1 MKKIDLNDY
10 PEFLNDYWFNLVVAK
25 GKSERTV
32 EGYLIDIRTFLRY
45 LIYMESSDNEIEFTK
60 ISIKNFDVKDL
71 EKVNLQ
77 KIYEYI
83 YFLQDERK
91 NNSKTISRKI
101 SSLKSLYKYL
111 TKIAMLVEKDPT
123 LNLELPKQKKSLP
136 KYLTLE
142 QSMELLDSTDDDGKF
157 SLRDYCIITLFLNC
171 GMRLS
176 ELVGLNLSDI
186 NLKENKMKLLGKG
199 NKERVIYFNDACH
212 DSLVEYINSRENST
226 ITPDAVFLSRKNKR
240 ISRRRVEQ
248 IIDYHIKKIGL
259 SGQGYSVHKLRHT
272 AATLMYQHGNVDTL
286 TLKEILGHKS
296 IATTEIYTHL
306 SNEILKKAAD
316 SSPLANVHSKK
327 KNDNSEDNSTKDN
340 NKENKN

>member
-1 MKKIDLNDY
+1 MKKSKLHEY
-10 PEFLNDYWFNLVVAK
+10 PDFLNEYWFNLVVAK

-45 LIYMESSDNEIEFTK
+45 LIYMDSEEEIDFEK
-60 ISIKNFDVKDL
+60 ISIRNFDVNRL
-71 EKVNLQ
+71 ENVSLQ

-83 YFLQDERK
+83 FFLQDERK
-91 NNSKTISRKI
+91 NNAKTISRKI

-111 TKIAMLVEKDPT
+111 TKSVMILKNDPT
-123 LNLELPKQKKSLP
+123 TNLELPKLKKTMP

-142 QSMELLDSTDDDGKF
+142 QSQDLLESAEDDGNY
-157 SLRDYCIITLFLNC
+157 SARDYCIITLFLNC

-186 NLKENKMKLLGKG
+186 NFTENKMKLLGKG
-199 NKERVIYFNDACH
+199 NKERYIYFNNACRE
-212 DSLVEYINSRENST
+212 SLLEYINSRENSVQD
-226 ITPDAVFLSRKNKR
+226 PDAVFLSRKNRR

-248 IIDYHIKKIGL
+248 IIDNHLRKIGL

-272 AATLMYQHGNVDTL
+272 AATLMYQHGHVDTL

-306 SNEILKKAAD
+306 TSDILKNAAE
-316 SSPLANVHSKK
+316 SSPLANIHHKK
-327 KNDNSEDNSTKDN
+327 KKEDDD
-340 NKENKN
+340 E

>member
-1 MKKIDLNDY
+1 MDKSKLKEY
-10 PEFLNDYWFNLVVAK
+10 PDFLNEFWFNLVVAK

-45 LIYMESSDNEIEFTK
+45 LIYMDSDEEIDFDK
-60 ISIKNFDVKDL
+60 ISIKNFDVNRLDN
-71 EKVNLQ
+71 VSLQ

-83 YFLQDERK
+83 YFLQEERK
-91 NNSKTISRKI
+91 NNAKTISRKI

-111 TKIAMLVEKDPT
+111 TNIAMTVQNDPT
-123 LNLELPKQKKSLP
+123 TNLELPKLKKSLP

-142 QSMELLDSTDDDGKF
+142 QSQDLLASAEDDG
-157 SLRDYCIITLFLNC
+157 SYSARDYCIITLFLNC

-186 NLKENKMKLLGKG
+186 NFTENKMKLLGKG
-199 NKERVIYFNDACH
+199 NKERYIYFNNACRE
-212 DSLVEYINSRENST
+212 SLLEYINSRENSVQD
-226 ITPDAVFLSRKNKR
+226 PDAVFLSRKNRR

-248 IIDYHIKKIGL
+248 IIDNHLRKIGL

-272 AATLMYQHGNVDTL
+272 AATLMYQHGHVDTL

-306 SNEILKKAAD
+306 TSDILKNAAE
-316 SSPLANVHSKK
+316 SSPLANIHHKK
-327 KNDNSEDNSTKDN
+327 KKEEDDD
-340 NKENKN
+340 E

>member
-1 MKKIDLNDY
+1 MKLKEY

-25 GKSERTV
+25 GKSKRTV
-32 EGYLIDIRTFLRY
+32 EGYLIDIRSFLRY
-45 LIYMESSDNEIEFTK
+45 LIYIDSPDDLIFDQ
-60 ISIKNFDVKDL
+60 ISIKNFDVKKL
-71 EKVNLQ
+71 ENIKLQ

-83 YFLQDERK
+83 YFLQGEK
-91 NNSKTISRKI
+91 NNNSKTISRKI

-111 TKIAMLVEKDPT
+111 TKVAMLITEDPT
-123 LNLELPKQKKSLP
+123 VNLELPRQKNSLP

-142 QSMELLDSTDDDGKF
+142 QSKELLDSAYDDSNY

-186 NLKENKMKLLGKG
+186 NFNENKMKLLGKG
-199 NKERVIYFNDACH
+199 NKERYVYFNDACH
-212 DSLVEYINSRENST
+212 DSLVEYIKSRENSVT
-226 ITPDAVFLSRKNKR
+226 DPDAVFLSRKNKR

-248 IIDYHIKKIGL
+248 IVELHLRKIGL

-306 SNEILKKAAD
+306 SNEILKNAAE
-316 SSPLANVHSKK
+316 SSPLANVHPKK
-327 KNDNSEDNSTKDN
+327 KDE
-340 NKENKN
+340 E

>member
-1 MKKIDLNDY
+1 MKKSKLQEY
-10 PEFLNDYWFNLVVAK
+10 PDFLNEYWFNLVVAK

-45 LIYMESSDNEIEFTK
+45 LIYMDSEEEIDFEK
-60 ISIKNFDVKDL
+60 ISIRNFDVNRL
-71 EKVNLQ
+71 ENVSLQ

-83 YFLQDERK
+83 FFLQDERE

-111 TKIAMLVEKDPT
+111 TKSVMILKNDPT
-123 LNLELPKQKKSLP
+123 TNLELPKLKKTMP

-142 QSMELLDSTDDDGKF
+142 QSQELLESAEDDGNY
-157 SLRDYCIITLFLNC
+157 SARDYCIITLFLNC

-186 NLKENKMKLLGKG
+186 NFTENKMKLLGKG
-199 NKERVIYFNDACH
+199 NKERYIYFNNACRE
-212 DSLVEYINSRENST
+212 SLLEYINSRENSVQD
-226 ITPDAVFLSRKNKR
+226 PDAVFLSRKNRR

-248 IIDYHIKKIGL
+248 IIDNHLRKIGL

-272 AATLMYQHGNVDTL
+272 AATLMYQYGNVDTL
-286 TLKEILGHKS
+286 TLKEILGHES

-306 SNEILKKAAD
+306 SSNILQNAAE
-316 SSPLANVHSKK
+316 SSPLANIHHKK
-327 KNDNSEDNSTKDN
+327 K
-340 NKENKN
+340 KEENE

>member
-1 MKKIDLNDY
+1 MKKSKLHEY
-10 PEFLNDYWFNLVVAK
+10 PDFLNEYWFNLVVAK

-45 LIYMESSDNEIEFTK
+45 LIYMDSEEEIDFEK
-60 ISIKNFDVKDL
+60 ISIRNFDVNRL
-71 EKVNLQ
+71 ENVSLL

-83 YFLQDERK
+83 FFLQDERE
-91 NNSKTISRKI
+91 NNAKTISRKI

-111 TKIAMLVEKDPT
+111 TKSVMILKNDPT
-123 LNLELPKQKKSLP
+123 TNLELPKLKKTMP

-142 QSMELLDSTDDDGKF
+142 QSQDLLESAEDDGNY
-157 SLRDYCIITLFLNC
+157 SARDYCIITLFLNC

-186 NLKENKMKLLGKG
+186 NFTENKMKLLGKG
-199 NKERVIYFNDACH
+199 NKERYIYFNNACRE
-212 DSLVEYINSRENST
+212 SLLEYINSRENSVQD
-226 ITPDAVFLSRKNKR
+226 PDAVFLSRKNRR

-248 IIDYHIKKIGL
+248 IIDNHLRKIGL

-272 AATLMYQHGNVDTL
+272 AATLMYQYGNVDTL
-286 TLKEILGHKS
+286 TLKEILGHES

-306 SNEILKKAAD
+306 SSNILQNAAE
-316 SSPLANVHSKK
+316 SSPLANIHHKK
-327 KNDNSEDNSTKDN
+327 K
-340 NKENKN
+340 KEENE

>member
-1 MKKIDLNDY
+1 MNRSKLKEY

-25 GKSERTV
+25 GKSELTV

-45 LIYMESSDNEIEFTK
+45 IIYMNSLDDINFNEIP
-60 ISIKNFDVKDL
+60 IKNFNVNQL
-71 EKVNLQ
+71 ENISLQ

-83 YFLQDERK
+83 YFLQDDRK
-91 NNSKTISRKI
+91 NNEKTISRKI

-111 TKIAMLVEKDPT
+111 TKNVMLLKNDPT
-123 LNLELPKQKKSLP
+123 VNLELPKLKKSLP

-142 QSMELLDSTDDDGKF
+142 QSKNLLDSTFDNSVY

-186 NLKENKMKLLGKG
+186 DFTDSKMKLLGKG
-199 NKERVIYFNDACH
+199 NKERYIYFNSACNE
-212 DSLVEYINSRENST
+212 SLIEYIKSRENC
-226 ITPDAVFLSRKNKR
+226 INDPDAVFLSRKNRR

-248 IIDYHIKKIGL
+248 IVDNALKKSGL

-306 SNEILKKAAD
+306 SSEILKNAAE
-316 SSPLANVHSKK
+316 SSPLANIQPKRK
-327 KNDNSEDNSTKDN
+327 IDDND
-340 NKENKN
+340 KEK

>member
-1 MKKIDLNDY
+1 MKKSKLQEY
-10 PEFLNDYWFNLVVAK
+10 PDFLNEYWFNLVVAK

-45 LIYMESSDNEIEFTK
+45 LIYMDSEEEIDFEK
-60 ISIKNFDVKDL
+60 ISIRNFDVNRL
-71 EKVNLQ
+71 ENVNLQ

-83 YFLQDERK
+83 FFLQDERE
-91 NNSKTISRKI
+91 NNAKTISRKI

-111 TKIAMLVEKDPT
+111 TKSVMILKNDPT
-123 LNLELPKQKKSLP
+123 TNLELPKLKKTMP

-142 QSMELLDSTDDDGKF
+142 QSQDLLESAEDDGNY
-157 SLRDYCIITLFLNC
+157 SARDYCIITLFLNC

-186 NLKENKMKLLGKG
+186 NFTENKMKLLGKG
-199 NKERVIYFNDACH
+199 NKERYIYFNNACRE
-212 DSLVEYINSRENST
+212 SLLEYINSRENSVQD
-226 ITPDAVFLSRKNKR
+226 PDAVFLSRKNRR

-248 IIDYHIKKIGL
+248 IIDNHLRKIGL

-272 AATLMYQHGNVDTL
+272 AATLMYQYGNVDTL
-286 TLKEILGHKS
+286 TLKEILGHES

-306 SNEILKKAAD
+306 SSNILQNAAE
-316 SSPLANVHSKK
+316 SSPLANIHHKK
-327 KNDNSEDNSTKDN
+327 K
-340 NKENKN
+340 KEENE

>member
-1 MKKIDLNDY
+1 MDKSKLKEY
-10 PEFLNDYWFNLVVAK
+10 PDFLNEFWFNLVVAK

-45 LIYMESSDNEIEFTK
+45 LIYMDSDEEIDFDK
-60 ISIKNFDVKDL
+60 ISIKNFDVNRLDN
-71 EKVNLQ
+71 VSLQ

-83 YFLQDERK
+83 YFLQDERE
-91 NNSKTISRKI
+91 NNAKTISRKI

-111 TKIAMLVEKDPT
+111 TKSVMILKNDPT
-123 LNLELPKQKKSLP
+123 TNLELPKLKKTMP

-142 QSMELLDSTDDDGKF
+142 QSQDLLASAEDDG
-157 SLRDYCIITLFLNC
+157 SYSERDYCIITLFLNC

-186 NLKENKMKLLGKG
+186 NFTENKMKLLGKG
-199 NKERVIYFNDACH
+199 NKERYIYFNNACRE
-212 DSLVEYINSRENST
+212 SLLEYINSRENSVQD
-226 ITPDAVFLSRKNKR
+226 PDAVFLSRKNRR

-248 IIDYHIKKIGL
+248 IIDNHLRKIGL

-272 AATLMYQHGNVDTL
+272 AATLMYQHGHVDTL

-306 SNEILKKAAD
+306 TSDILKNAAE
-316 SSPLANVHSKK
+316 SSPLANIHHKK
-327 KNDNSEDNSTKDN
+327 K
-340 NKENKN
+340 KEGDK

>member
-1 MKKIDLNDY
+1 MKKSKLQEY
-10 PEFLNDYWFNLVVAK
+10 PDFLNEYWFNLVVAK

-45 LIYMESSDNEIEFTK
+45 LIYMDSEEEIDFEK
-60 ISIKNFDVKDL
+60 ISIRNFDVNRL
-71 EKVNLQ
+71 ENVNLQ

-83 YFLQDERK
+83 FFLQDERE
-91 NNSKTISRKI
+91 NNAKTISRKI

-111 TKIAMLVEKDPT
+111 TKSVMILKNDPT
-123 LNLELPKQKKSLP
+123 TNLELPKLKKTMP

-142 QSMELLDSTDDDGKF
+142 QSQDLLESAEDDGNY
-157 SLRDYCIITLFLNC
+157 SARDYCIITLFLNC

-186 NLKENKMKLLGKG
+186 NFTENKMKLLGKG
-199 NKERVIYFNDACH
+199 NKERYIYFNNACRE
-212 DSLVEYINSRENST
+212 SLLEYINSRENSVQD
-226 ITPDAVFLSRKNKR
+226 PDAVFLSRKNRR

-248 IIDYHIKKIGL
+248 IIDNHLRKIGL

-272 AATLMYQHGNVDTL
+272 AATLMYQYGDVDTL
-286 TLKEILGHKS
+286 TLKEILGHES

-306 SNEILKKAAD
+306 SSNILQNAAE
-316 SSPLANVHSKK
+316 SSPLANIHHKK
-327 KNDNSEDNSTKDN
+327 K
-340 NKENKN
+340 KEENE

>member
-1 MKKIDLNDY
+1 MDKSKLKEY
-10 PEFLNDYWFNLVVAK
+10 PDFLNEFWFNLVVAK

-45 LIYMESSDNEIEFTK
+45 LIYMDSDEEIDFDK
-60 ISIKNFDVKDL
+60 ISIKNFDVNRLDN
-71 EKVNLQ
+71 VSLQ

-83 YFLQDERK
+83 YFLQEERK
-91 NNSKTISRKI
+91 NNAKTISRKI

-111 TKIAMLVEKDPT
+111 KTIAMTVKNDPT
-123 LNLELPKQKKSLP
+123 TNLELPKLKKSLP

-142 QSMELLDSTDDDGKF
+142 QSQDLLASAEDDG
-157 SLRDYCIITLFLNC
+157 SYSARDYCIITLFLNC

-186 NLKENKMKLLGKG
+186 NFTENKMKLLGKG
-199 NKERVIYFNDACH
+199 NKERYIYFNNACRE
-212 DSLVEYINSRENST
+212 SLLEYINSRENSVQD
-226 ITPDAVFLSRKNKR
+226 PDAVFLSRKNRR

-248 IIDYHIKKIGL
+248 IIDNHLRKIGL

-272 AATLMYQHGNVDTL
+272 AATLMYQHGHVDTL

-306 SNEILKKAAD
+306 TSDILKNAAE
-316 SSPLANVHSKK
+316 SSPLANIHHKK
-327 KNDNSEDNSTKDN
+327 KKEDD
-340 NKENKN
+340 E

>member
-1 MKKIDLNDY
+1 MDKSKLKEY
-10 PEFLNDYWFNLVVAK
+10 PDFLNEFWFNLVVAK

-45 LIYMESSDNEIEFTK
+45 LIYMDSDEEIDFDK
-60 ISIKNFDVKDL
+60 ISIKNFDVNRLDN
-71 EKVNLQ
+71 VSLQ

-83 YFLQDERK
+83 YFLQEERK
-91 NNSKTISRKI
+91 NNAKTISRKI

-111 TKIAMLVEKDPT
+111 TNIAMTVQNDPT
-123 LNLELPKQKKSLP
+123 TNLELPKLKKSLP

-142 QSMELLDSTDDDGKF
+142 QSQDLLASAEDDG
-157 SLRDYCIITLFLNC
+157 SYSARDYCIITLFLNC

-186 NLKENKMKLLGKG
+186 NFTENKMKLLGKG
-199 NKERVIYFNDACH
+199 NKERYIYFNNACRE
-212 DSLVEYINSRENST
+212 SLLEYINSRENSVQD
-226 ITPDAVFLSRKNKR
+226 PDAVFLSRKNRR

-248 IIDYHIKKIGL
+248 IIDNHLRKIGL

-272 AATLMYQHGNVDTL
+272 AATLMYQHGHVDTL

-306 SNEILKKAAD
+306 TSDILKNAAE
-316 SSPLANVHSKK
+316 SSPLANIHHKK
-327 KNDNSEDNSTKDN
+327 KKEDDD
-340 NKENKN
+340 E

>member
-1 MKKIDLNDY
+1 MKKSKLHEY
-10 PEFLNDYWFNLVVAK
+10 PDFLNEYWFNLVVAK

-45 LIYMESSDNEIEFTK
+45 LIYMDSEEEIDFEK
-60 ISIKNFDVKDL
+60 ISIRNFDVNRL
-71 EKVNLQ
+71 ENVSLQ

-83 YFLQDERK
+83 FFLQDERE
-91 NNSKTISRKI
+91 NNAKTISRKI

-111 TKIAMLVEKDPT
+111 TKSVMILKNDPT
-123 LNLELPKQKKSLP
+123 TNLELPKLKKTMP

-142 QSMELLDSTDDDGKF
+142 QSQDLLESAEDDGKY
-157 SLRDYCIITLFLNC
+157 SARDYCIITLFLNC

-186 NLKENKMKLLGKG
+186 NFTENKMKLLGKG
-199 NKERVIYFNDACH
+199 NKERYIYFNNACRE
-212 DSLVEYINSRENST
+212 SLLEYINSRENSVQD
-226 ITPDAVFLSRKNKR
+226 PDAVFLSRKNRR

-248 IIDYHIKKIGL
+248 IIDNHLRKIGL

-272 AATLMYQHGNVDTL
+272 AATLMYQYGNVDTL
-286 TLKEILGHKS
+286 TLKEILGHES

-306 SNEILKKAAD
+306 SSNILQNAAE
-316 SSPLANVHSKK
+316 SSPLANIHPKK
-327 KNDNSEDNSTKDN
+327 K
-340 NKENKN
+340 KEENE

>member
-1 MKKIDLNDY
+1 MNKSKLNDY

-45 LIYMESSDNEIEFTK
+45 LIYIDSTDDIEFNM
-60 ISIKNFDVKDL
+60 ISIKKFDVNNL
-71 EKVNLQ
+71 EQVNLK

-83 YFLQDERK
+83 YFLRDDRK

-111 TKIAMLVEKDPT
+111 TKNVMLINNDPT
-123 LNLELPKQKKSLP
+123 VNLELPTIKKSLP

-142 QSMELLDSTDDDGKF
+142 QSEKLLDSASNSGKE

-176 ELVGLNLSDI
+176 ELVGLNINDI
-186 NLKENKMKLLGKG
+186 NFNESKMKLLGKG
-199 NKERVIYFNDACH
+199 NKERYIYFNNACKIA
-212 DSLVEYINSRENST
+212 LAEYLNSRENS
-226 ITPDAVFLSRKNKR
+226 INDPDAVFLSRKNKR
-240 ISRRRVEQ
+240 ISKRRVEQ
-248 IIDYHIKKIGL
+248 IVNESIKKIGL

-296 IATTEIYTHL
+296 IATTELYTHL
-306 SNEILKKAAD
+306 SNEILKNAAD
-316 SSPLANVHSKK
+316 NSPLANIHHKIK
-327 KNDNSEDNSTKDN
+327 DKNN
-340 NKENKN
+340 ENE

>member
-1 MKKIDLNDY
+1 MKKSKLHEY
-10 PEFLNDYWFNLVVAK
+10 PDFLNEYWFNLVVAK

-45 LIYMESSDNEIEFTK
+45 LIYMDSEEEIDFEK
-60 ISIKNFDVKDL
+60 ISIRNFDVNRL
-71 EKVNLQ
+71 ENVSLQ

-83 YFLQDERK
+83 FFLQDERE
-91 NNSKTISRKI
+91 NNAKTISRKI

-111 TKIAMLVEKDPT
+111 TKSVMILKNDPT
-123 LNLELPKQKKSLP
+123 TNLELPKLKKTMP

-142 QSMELLDSTDDDGKF
+142 QSQDLLESAEDDGKY
-157 SLRDYCIITLFLNC
+157 SARDYCIITLFLNC

-186 NLKENKMKLLGKG
+186 NFNENKMKLLGKG
-199 NKERVIYFNDACH
+199 NKERYIYFNNACRE
-212 DSLVEYINSRENST
+212 SLLEYINSRENSVQD
-226 ITPDAVFLSRKNKR
+226 PDAVFLSRKNRR

-248 IIDYHIKKIGL
+248 IIDNHLRKIGL

-272 AATLMYQHGNVDTL
+272 AATLMYQYGDVDTL
-286 TLKEILGHKS
+286 TLKEILGHES

-306 SNEILKKAAD
+306 SSNILQNAAE
-316 SSPLANVHSKK
+316 SSPLANIHHKK
-327 KNDNSEDNSTKDN
+327 K
-340 NKENKN
+340 KEENE

>member
-1 MKKIDLNDY
+1 MDKSKLKEY
-10 PEFLNDYWFNLVVAK
+10 PDFLNEFWFNLVIAK

-45 LIYMESSDNEIEFTK
+45 LIYMDSDEEIDFDK
-60 ISIKNFDVKDL
+60 ISIKNFDVNRLDN
-71 EKVNLQ
+71 VSLQ

-83 YFLQDERK
+83 YFLQDERE
-91 NNSKTISRKI
+91 NNAKTISRKI

-111 TKIAMLVEKDPT
+111 TKSVMILKNDPT
-123 LNLELPKQKKSLP
+123 TNLELPKLKKTMP

-142 QSMELLDSTDDDGKF
+142 QSQDLLASAEDDG
-157 SLRDYCIITLFLNC
+157 SYSERDYCIITLFLNC

-186 NLKENKMKLLGKG
+186 NFTENKMKLLGKG
-199 NKERVIYFNDACH
+199 NKERYIYFNNACRE
-212 DSLVEYINSRENST
+212 SLLEYINSRENSVQD
-226 ITPDAVFLSRKNKR
+226 PDAVFLSRKNRR

-248 IIDYHIKKIGL
+248 IIDNHLRKIGL

-272 AATLMYQHGNVDTL
+272 AATLMYQHGHVDTL

-306 SNEILKKAAD
+306 TSDILKNAAE
-316 SSPLANVHSKK
+316 SSPLANIHHKK
-327 KNDNSEDNSTKDN
+327 K
-340 NKENKN
+340 KEGDK

>member
-1 MKKIDLNDY
+1 MKKSNLKEY

-45 LIYMESSDNEIEFTK
+45 LIYIDSDDEIDFEK
-60 ISIKNFDVKDL
+60 ISIKNFDVNRL
-71 EKVNLQ
+71 EDISLQ

-111 TKIAMLVEKDPT
+111 TKIAMSVENDPT
-123 LNLELPKQKKSLP
+123 TNLELPKQKKSLP

-142 QSMELLDSTDDDGKF
+142 QSQDLLESADDN
-157 SLRDYCIITLFLNC
+157 SNYSVRDYCIITLFLNC

-176 ELVGLNLSDI
+176 ELVGLNLTDI
-186 NLKENKMKLLGKG
+186 NFNENKMKLLGKG
-199 NKERVIYFNDACH
+199 NKERYIYFNNACH
-212 DSLVEYINSRENST
+212 IALIEYINSRENSVQD
-226 ITPDAVFLSRKNKR
+226 PDAVFLSRKNRR

-248 IIDYHIKKIGL
+248 IIDNHLKKIGL

-272 AATLMYQHGNVDTL
+272 AATLMYQHGKVDTL

-306 SNEILKKAAD
+306 SSDILKNAAE
-316 SSPLANVHSKK
+316 SSPLANIQQKSKNE
-327 KNDNSEDNSTKDN
+327 KNE
-340 NKENKN
+340 

>member
-1 MKKIDLNDY
+1 MNKSKLKDY

-45 LIYMESSDNEIEFTK
+45 LIYMETTNDINYNDIV
-60 ISIKNFDVKDL
+60 IKSFEVNRL
-71 EKVNLQ
+71 EDINLQ
-77 KIYEYI
+77 KLYEYI
-83 YFLQDERK
+83 YFLQDDRK
-91 NNSKTISRKI
+91 NTSKTIARKI

-111 TKIAMLVEKDPT
+111 TKNVMLIQNDPT
-123 LNLELPKQKKSLP
+123 VNLELPKQKKSLP

-142 QSMELLDSTDDDGKF
+142 QSKQLLDSAFDDSAY

-186 NLKENKMKLLGKG
+186 DFNDNKMKLLGKG
-199 NKERVIYFNDACH
+199 NKERYVYFNGSCRE
-212 DSLVEYINSRENST
+212 SLIEYIKSRENST
-226 ITPDAVFLSRKNKR
+226 QDPDAVFLSRKNRR

-248 IIDYHIKKIGL
+248 IVDDILRKSGL

-306 SNEILKKAAD
+306 SSDILKNAAE
-316 SSPLANVHSKK
+316 SSPLANISHKKHSDKK
-327 KNDNSEDNSTKDN
+327 
-340 NKENKN
+340 

>member
-1 MKKIDLNDY
+1 MDKSKLKEY
-10 PEFLNDYWFNLVVAK
+10 PDFLNEFWFNLVVAK

-45 LIYMESSDNEIEFTK
+45 LIYMDSDEEIDFDK
-60 ISIKNFDVKDL
+60 ISIKNFDVNRLDN
-71 EKVNLQ
+71 VSLQ

-83 YFLQDERK
+83 YFLQEERK
-91 NNSKTISRKI
+91 NNAKTISRKI

-111 TKIAMLVEKDPT
+111 TTIAMTVKNDPT
-123 LNLELPKQKKSLP
+123 TNLELPKLKKSLP

-142 QSMELLDSTDDDGKF
+142 QSKDLLASAEDDG
-157 SLRDYCIITLFLNC
+157 SYSARDYCIITLFLNC

-186 NLKENKMKLLGKG
+186 NFTENKMKLLGKG
-199 NKERVIYFNDACH
+199 NKERYIYFNNACRE
-212 DSLVEYINSRENST
+212 SLLEYINSRENSVQD
-226 ITPDAVFLSRKNKR
+226 PDAVFLSRKNRR

-248 IIDYHIKKIGL
+248 IIDNHLRKIGL

-272 AATLMYQHGNVDTL
+272 AATLMYQHGHVDTL

-306 SNEILKKAAD
+306 TSDILKNAAE
-316 SSPLANVHSKK
+316 SSPLANIHHKK
-327 KNDNSEDNSTKDN
+327 KKEDD
-340 NKENKN
+340 E